1 MELKE
6 ISIYEAQ
13 MYNMPATDVVGDETI
28 IWYALDDDGE
38 YKGFME
44 ITQYDDINEISF
56 FIVPDLYKGD
66 GLGNRMLE
74 LFLEQY
80 IPTSSPKDMLT
91 AVFDYSGDFGQE
103 LNDIFSDHGFDIRL
117 STYKG
122 CTLSFDTVYKRL
134 SSKKKSSYSG
144 RMVNLTE
151 GIREVLDNRE
161 KLEEN
166 GITVKDIREANM
178 ELSVAALS
186 PEGTLEALLLVSED
200 DDFAEAQVTN
210 LFTATDDITV
220 LRSFL
225 SFAVENAGSGTEPP
239 SLVSFVAVN
248 EKLELV
254 MNSFFDKPD
263 TFKTIIADAEFNLGR
278 YIEQLKVKGLVR
290 R

>member
-1 MELKE
+1 
-6 ISIYEAQ
+6 
-13 MYNMPATDVVGDETI
+13 
-28 IWYALDDDGE
+28 
-38 YKGFME
+38 
-44 ITQYDDINEISF
+44 
-56 FIVPDLYKGD
+56 
-66 GLGNRMLE
+66 
-74 LFLEQY
+74 
-80 IPTSSPKDMLT
+80 
-91 AVFDYSGDFGQE
+91 
-103 LNDIFSDHGFDIRL
+103 
-117 STYKG
+117 
-122 CTLSFDTVYKRL
+122 
-134 SSKKKSSYSG
+134 
-144 RMVNLTE
+144 
-151 GIREVLDNRE
+151 
-161 KLEEN
+161 
-166 GITVKDIREANM
+166 M